1 MPDPRAEA
9 VAVTDRQDTAL
20 AVAFGIFLCGLYL
33 VSVLQIA
40 AAFWRDARLADLD
53 EPHHGASSEP
63 EADREPT
70 VLRGFATTY
79 PPDCDGCT
87 GLAGCPGVTLARY
100 GTRDLATA
108 RERALAR
115 DGLHLIAMRHEDA
128 PCGALVTVRGQG
140 REALAMVA
148 DHGPHGQ
155 VGPDGAWRA
164 SRLLAPGYRWRGIA
178 DLPPALGEIVLPSRW
193 RPASGEVTITMEER

>member
-1 MPDPRAEA
+1 MCDSADSATITPA
-9 VAVTDRQDTAL
+9 
-20 AVAFGIFLCGLYL
+20 
-33 VSVLQIA
+33 
-40 AAFWRDARLADLD
+40 DA
-53 EPHHGASSEP
+53 GASAEP
-63 EADREPT
+63 ESEREPT
-70 VLRGFATTY
+70 VLRGRATTY
-79 PPDCDGCT
+79 WAGDASGT
-87 GLAGCPGVTLARY
+87 GATVGCPGVTLARY

-115 DGLHLIAMRHEDA
+115 DGLHLIAMRRTDA
-128 PCGALVTVRGQG
+128 PCGALVRVRGQG

-178 DLPPALGEIVLPSRW
+178 DLPPALGEIVLPTRW
-193 RPASGEVTITMEER
+193 RPASGEVTITVEER